1 MSDPVGV
8 SPEAQSL
15 ADVARRVDEAFAVMI
30 SVAES
35 APPVTASEAACDA
48 FVVTGVG
55 GSFGPA
61 KHLVALL
68 EESGRRARYQPLS
81 AFAQGAPATRGDE
94 ALCVV
99 SQGLS
104 PNARLALGHADAFR
118 EAYLVTAISEA
129 DPRVS
134 AFVGAGG
141 RVLRHPPTEERGT
154 LLRVVG
160 PAAALAAVGAF
171 VGERLEASERSA
183 LEAARRAARAKAR
196 ALTAKE
202 LARPCVLVT
211 SGERRAVAE
220 GLGLKWVEGLG
231 RPMPPTWD
239 VLELSHGPF
248 HAFYG
253 EEMLLVGLGPPS
265 PLDDALEQMLVPERH
280 TFVRLGSDLSRHA
293 SRLAAELA
301 ANELVLASLRAS
313 PRDLTA
319 WPSMGKDDPLY
330 GLGR

>member
-1 MSDPVGV
+1 M
-8 SPEAQSL
+8 
-15 ADVARRVDEAFAVMI
+15 DVARRVDEAFAVMLA
-30 SVAES
+30 VAEA
-35 APPVTASEAACDA
+35 APSVTASDASCDA

-68 EESGRRARYQPLS
+68 EAGGRRARYLPLS
-81 AFAQGAPATRGDE
+81 AFAGGPPATRGDE

-104 PNARLALGHADAFR
+104 PNARLALGHAEAFR
-118 EAYLVTAISEA
+118 EAYLVTAVPEG

-134 AFVGAGG
+134 AFEARGG
-141 RVLRHPPTEERGT
+141 RVLAHPPFEERGT

-160 PAAALAAVGAF
+160 PAAALGAVGAF
-171 VGERLEASERSA
+171 AGERLEASERSA
-183 LEAARRAARAKAR
+183 LESARRAARVKAR
-196 ALTAKE
+196 ALSTEE

-211 SGERRAVAE
+211 SGENRAIAE

-231 RPMPPTWD
+231 RPMPPSWD

-253 EEMLLVGLGPPS
+253 EAMLLVGLGPPS
-265 PLDDALEQMLVPERH
+265 PLDDALEQMLVPSRH
-280 TFVRLGSDLSRHA
+280 TFVRLGVDLSRHV
-293 SRLAAELA
+293 SRLAAELS
-301 ANELVLASLRAS
+301 ANELLLASLRAW

-319 WPSMGKDDPLY
+319 WPSMGKDEPLY

>member
-1 MSDPVGV
+1 MGV
-8 SPEAQSL
+8 SPEARSV
-15 ADVARRVDEAFAVMI
+15 ADVARRVDEAFAAMI

-35 APPVTASEAACDA
+35 APTVTVAEAACDG

-55 GSFGPA
+55 GSLGPA
-61 KHLVALL
+61 RHLVALL
-68 EESGRRARYQPLS
+68 EERGRRARYLPLS

-104 PNARLALGHADAFR
+104 PNARLALRHADAFH
-118 EAYLVTAISEA
+118 EAYLVTAISEE

-134 AFVGAGG
+134 AFVRSGG

-171 VGERLEASERSA
+171 VGERLEAADRSA
-183 LEAARRAARAKAR
+183 LEGAWRAARAKAR

-211 SGERRAVAE
+211 TGEHRGVAE

-231 RPMPPTWD
+231 RPMPPSWD

-265 PLDDALEQMLVPERH
+265 PLDDALERMLVPLRH
-280 TFVRLGSDLSRHA
+280 TFVRFGAELSRHG
-293 SRLAAELA
+293 SRLVAELA

-319 WPSMGKDDPLY
+319 WPSMGKDEPLY